1 VVGLLVG
8 LEAEQPGAE
17 QVVLDVAGE
26 RLKVA
31 LSEVA
36 KATLVFELGDES

>member
-1 VVGLLVG
+1 VVGRLIG
-8 LEAEQPGAE
+8 LEAVQPGAE
-17 QVVLDVAGE
+17 EVVLDVAGE

-36 KATLVFELGDES
+36 KATLVFEFGDES

>member
-8 LEAEQPGAE
+8 LEAGQPGAE

-31 LSEVA
+31 LSGVLRAQE
-36 KATLVFELGDES
+36 D